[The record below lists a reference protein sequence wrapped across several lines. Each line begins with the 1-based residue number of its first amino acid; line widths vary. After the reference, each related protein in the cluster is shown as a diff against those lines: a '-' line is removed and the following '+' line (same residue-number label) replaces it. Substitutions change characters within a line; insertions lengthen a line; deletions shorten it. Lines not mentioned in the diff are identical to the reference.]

1 MVINSSHR
9 ALTCRTSKELK
20 LSVGLCGGEFPWDSE
35 GLELEFAT
43 LSTDEGRRE
52 WRLIDTGE
60 GGEEDKKREKN
71 L

>member
-1 MVINSSHR
+1 
-9 ALTCRTSKELK
+9 
-20 LSVGLCGGEFPWDSE
+20 VGLCGGEFPWDSE